1 VGRDVR
7 CSGLVRSRAQSC
19 RATVMVVME
28 VMRVVETGDHELQS
42 VLQITI
48 KAQCSRLNAECPT
61 KNVEFIEHSALSI
74 GHCALGL
81 LSDEQIR
88 SKHNAQGSMPNA
100 ERRTLNSLSI
110 LH

>member
-1 VGRDVR
+1 
-7 CSGLVRSRAQSC
+7 
-19 RATVMVVME
+19 MVVME

-74 GHCALGL
+74 GHCALGFYPTNKYDQSTML
-81 LSDEQIR
+81 
-88 SKHNAQGSMPNA
+88 KAQCRMPNE
-100 ERRTLNSLSI
+100 ER
-110 LH
+110 